1 MIAKMQTLM
10 KLGFAIVLASA
21 AQADDKGIIW
31 MDSTDGGAVKAPKDK
46 DVIWADSTDGQ
57 GVKQPK
63 ERDVIWADSSDG
75 EGAASKRKGE

>member
-21 AQADDKGIIW
+21 AQADDKNVIW
-31 MDSTDGGAVKAPKDK
+31 ADASGGYGATEPKERE
-46 DVIWADSTDGQ
+46 VIWADSTDGQ

-75 EGAASKRKGE
+75 EGATSKRKGE